1 MDDLKRFKN
10 KLLAK
15 FFTKFP
21 WLVGRWAEKTSF
33 QESLDIPWTPLRK
46 EIKDCRIA
54 LITTGGVHL
63 KSQPPFNMKNPDG
76 DPSYRE
82 IPRNTALQDLIITH
96 DYYDHTD
103 ADRDINIIFPV
114 ERLKELIRLRIIGEE
129 APFHY
134 SFMGHIDKDL
144 VNILMQRTAPE
155 VADKL
160 KGAQA
165 DAVLL
170 TPA

>member
-1 MDDLKRFKN
+1 VSIFRSAKN

-15 FFTKFP
+15 LFTKFP
-21 WLVGRWAEKTSF
+21 KLVNRWAEKTTF
-33 QESLDIPWTPLRK
+33 QESLDIPWTPLKK

-63 KSQPPFNMKNPDG
+63 KSQPPFDMKNPDG
-76 DPSYRE
+76 DPTYRE
-82 IPRNTALQDLIITH
+82 IPRDTPLEDLTITH
-96 DYYDHTD
+96 DYYNHSD
-103 ADRDINIIFPV
+103 ADQDINIIFPV
-114 ERLKELIRLRIIGEE
+114 ERLKELACQHVIGEE

-134 SFMGHIDKDL
+134 GFMGHIDKDL
-144 VNILMQRTAPE
+144 VNILRQQTAPE
-155 VADKL
+155 VAKKL
-160 KGAQA
+160 KNARI

>member
-1 MDDLKRFKN
+1 MSSLRSTKN

-15 FFTKFP
+15 FFTRFP
-21 WLVGRWAEKTSF
+21 WLVGRWAEKTTF
-33 QESLDIPWTPLRK
+33 QESLDIPWTPLKK
-46 EIKDCRIA
+46 EIRNCRIA

-63 KSQPPFNMKNPDG
+63 KSQPPFDMKNPDG
-76 DPSYRE
+76 DPTYRE
-82 IPRNTALQDLIITH
+82 ISRDVSLRDLTITH

-103 ADRDINIIFPV
+103 ADQDINIIFPV
-114 ERLKELIRLRIIGEE
+114 ERLKELVRLRVIGEE

-134 SFMGHIDKDL
+134 SFMGHIDKEL
-144 VNILMQRTAPE
+144 VDILTRRTAPE
-155 VADKL
+155 TAKKL
-160 KGAQA
+160 KDARI